1 MHAYKVVS
9 LFIGTLRV
17 WPCLQS
23 RFVVSNTIVP
33 TLIGTLRV
41 WTHCESMKRASKNSA
56 PYVVACVM
64 SLHCPCVC
72 TVCIDHLCALK
83 HLSCGHICRLELQAA
98 HCILLRCRGLVVKSC
113 ARLLG
118 ICRMASLATSG
129 DANSV
134 HIAMH
139 IPPSLATTAGATH
152 GTDF

>member
-1 MHAYKVVS
+1 MHAYKLVS
-9 LFIGTLRV
+9 LIIGTLRV
-17 WPCLQS
+17 WPCL
-23 RFVVSNTIVP
+23 FVVSNTTVP
-33 TLIGTLRV
+33 TLIGTRV
-41 WTHCESMKRASKNSA
+41 WQSMATQKGQKRASKNGA

-83 HLSCGHICRLELQAA
+83 HLSCGHICRFELQAA
-98 HCILLRCRGLVVKSC
+98 HCILLRCRVLVVKSC